1 MAAEKLHSTNFE
13 QFATDMLIDL
23 LLGFLTFRWLDA
35 LDILIVAILLYQLY
49 NLVRGTAAINIFLG
63 ILSLYL
69 LWLIVRALNMQLL
82 GSILGQFIGV
92 GVLALIVVFQQEVR
106 RFLLLIGTSGFMSGS
121 RSPFRWFNL
130 KKGLGSGKA
139 LDVSSVVSA
148 CLSMSHS
155 STGAIIVISRENN
168 LQFYVNTGEVLE
180 AEVSGKILESIFFK
194 NSPLHDGAVI
204 ITGNRIRAARCV
216 LPVTDDDD
224 FPAHLGMRHR
234 AAVGLSESSDA
245 VAIVVSEQTG
255 GISITHDGKLDY
267 DVSPKQLRDTLDELF
282 GG

>member
-1 MAAEKLHSTNFE
+1 MQDTIIL
-13 QFATDMLIDL
+13 
-23 LLGFLTFRWLDA
+23 FLTFRWLDA

-69 LWLIVRALNMQLL
+69 LWLLVRALNMQLL

-106 RFLLLIGTSGFMSGS
+106 RFLLLIGTTGIMSGNN
-121 RSPFRWFNL
+121 SPLKWLNL
-130 KKGLGSGKA
+130 KRGLK
-139 LDVSSVVSA
+139 SSDTLNVNAIVSA
-148 CLSMSHS
+148 CLNMAQE
-155 STGAIIVISRENN
+155 STGAIIVVSRESNM
-168 LQFYVNTGEVLE
+168 QFYLNTGEKVD
-180 AEVSGKILESIFFK
+180 AEVSAKILESIFYK

-204 ITGNRIRAARCV
+204 ISGNRIRAARCV

-234 AAVGLSESSDA
+234 AAVGLSETTDA
-245 VAIVVSEQTG
+245 IAIVVSEQTG
-255 GISITHDGKLDY
+255 AISIAHEGELEY
-267 DVSPKQLRDTLDELF
+267 ELSPKAVRDFLDKFF
-282 GG
+282 GHAA

>member
-1 MAAEKLHSTNFE
+1 
-13 QFATDMLIDL
+13 MLSDL

-35 LDILIVAILLYQLY
+35 LDILIVAVLLYQLY

-69 LWLIVRALNMQLL
+69 LWLLVRALNMQLL

-106 RFLLLIGTSGFMSGS
+106 RFLLLIGTTGIMSGQG
-121 RSPFRWFNL
+121 SPFKWLHL
-130 KKGLGSGKA
+130 KRGFTTGEVLNINSI
-139 LDVSSVVSA
+139 VSA
-148 CLSMSHS
+148 CLNMAQE
-155 STGAIIVISRENN
+155 STGAIIVVSRESN
-168 LQFYVNTGEVLE
+168 LQFYLNTGEKVD
-180 AEVSGKILESIFFK
+180 AEVSAKILESVFYK

-234 AAVGLSESSDA
+234 AAVGLTENSDA
-245 VAIVVSEQTG
+245 IAIVVSEQTG
-255 GISITHDGKLDY
+255 AISVAHEGELEY
-267 DVSPKQLRDTLDELF
+267 EVSPKKLRDTLDKYF
-282 GG
+282 GPDS

>member
-1 MAAEKLHSTNFE
+1 MP
-13 QFATDMLIDL
+13 MLIDL

-106 RFLLLIGTSGFMSGS
+106 RFLLLIGTTGFMSGS

-130 KKGLGSGKA
+130 KKGLGRGKA

-148 CLSMSHS
+148 CLNMSHS

-168 LQFYVNTGEVLE
+168 LQFYVNTGEVLD
-180 AEVSGKILESIFFK
+180 AEVSAKILESIFFK

>member
-1 MAAEKLHSTNFE
+1 MVL
-13 QFATDMLIDL
+13 DII
-23 LLGFLTFRWLDA
+23 LGFLTFRWLDA

-49 NLVRGTAAINIFLG
+49 NLVRGTAAVNIFLG

-69 LWLIVRALNMQLL
+69 LWLLVRVLNMQLL

-106 RFLLLIGTSGFMSGS
+106 RFLLLIGTTGIMSGK
-121 RSPFRWFNL
+121 RSPLRWFNL
-130 KKGLGSGKA
+130 GKGLRNRQS
-139 LDVSSVVSA
+139 LDISAIVSA
-148 CLSMSHS
+148 SLNMAHS
-155 STGAIIVISRENN
+155 LTGAIIVISRENS
-168 LQFYVNTGEVLE
+168 LQFYANTGEPID
-180 AEVSGKILESIFFK
+180 AGVSAKILESIFYK

-204 ITGNRIRAARCV
+204 ITENRIRAARCV
-216 LPVTDDDD
+216 LPVTDDKE

-255 GISITHDGKLDY
+255 GISVTHDGKLEY
-267 DVSPKQLRDTLDELF
+267 DISPKQLRDLLENMF
-282 GG
+282 GQ